1 MGAADQED
9 GGAREAADRRRQGWG
24 HACQTGPA
32 APCWHAGAP
41 DALTPKRLTLN
52 PTPEAL
58 NPGMP
63 ALVMLGWLAS
73 ALACPFCG
81 WLWLCSCFPILRL
94 ALRLLLRA
102 AAVEG
107 RGLGGGRGG

>member
-1 MGAADQED
+1 VGAADQED

-24 HACQTGPA
+24 HACQTGL